1 MRNNNLIG
9 NSFQKSLSY
18 MMGSDYSGYDP
29 YDGAWSDYTLIN
41 GRKYIRLLST
51 YINKFS
57 PLNLRPV
64 LKIKKSKQNQALA
77 FIGRA
82 MLSFPDAYLSEI
94 NKIADH
100 LTADSLIGKYGFHC
114 WDAHGFPIQMRN
126 GYKPIGCT
134 DVIGTEAIGRFFFEL
149 DALKPG
155 QAYREIC
162 ASVNDFI
169 HNNLRVWNNGLH
181 YFRYTPETKNSK
193 WCYNASI
200 IAAVFVAR
208 SSKHYGL
215 DYDES
220 FVDNAVRDVISRQK
234 ADGSWYYSLDLESG
248 YEKPQI
254 DFHQGF
260 ILDAIL
266 EYMELHGFEEPYVST
281 YKRGLEFYRTKQ
293 FFPNGQGVYR
303 YPRKYPVNI
312 HNQAQGII
320 TFTKASAAGFGNL
333 YFDFARTIAGWTI
346 ANMQDPDGHFYYLK
360 YPLFT
365 NKIPYIRWSDAS
377 MAYALSVYLSNE
389 KSLINHDNSRISR
402 TSGSLSSF

>member
-1 MRNNNLIG
+1 MIKTAFEKTMSYLIES
-9 NSFQKSLSY
+9 N
-18 MMGSDYSGYDP
+18 YSGYDP

-41 GRKYIRLLST
+41 GRKYTRLLST

-82 MLSFPDAYLSEI
+82 MLSFPDVYMSEI

-100 LTADSLIGKYGFHC
+100 LISESLIDKHGYHC

-126 GYKPIGCT
+126 GYKPIGGT

-149 DALKPG
+149 DARKPDRING
-155 QAYREIC
+155 DIC

-169 HNNLRVWNNGLH
+169 KNNLFVRNNGLH
-181 YFRYTPETKNSK
+181 YFRYTPKTKNSK

-208 SSKHYGL
+208 ISKHYGL
-215 DYDES
+215 DVDES
-220 FVDNAVRDVISRQK
+220 LVDNAVREVISRQK
-234 ADGSWYYSLDLESG
+234 ADGSWYYSLDIESG

-266 EYMELHGFEEPYVST
+266 EYMELIGYEKPFICS
-281 YKRGLEFYRTKQ
+281 YKKGLEFYRRNQ
-293 FFPNGQGVYR
+293 FLNTGKGIYR
-303 YPRKYPVNI
+303 YPKKYPVNI

-320 TFTKASAAGFGNL
+320 TFTRAAAAGFGEHYL
-333 YFDFARTIAGWTI
+333 DFARTIAEWSI
-346 ANMQDPDGHFYYLK
+346 KNMQDPDGHFYYLK
-360 YPLFT
+360 YPFFT

-377 MAYALSVYLSNE
+377 MAYALSVYLNTVE
-389 KSLINHDNSRISR
+389 RKSGAANVHDQSH
-402 TSGSLSSF
+402 